1 MTLIDDPVVYLAFL
15 VLISCRMESGSS
27 LHLGASHVYLQ
38 LTKARIKLNLKKLYA
53 ADGYAVKELLKIAS
67 VLYNAVNLADEEEVS
82 KQAPSPDLEL
92 KS

>member
-1 MTLIDDPVVYLAFL
+1 
-15 VLISCRMESGSS
+15 
-27 LHLGASHVYLQ
+27 

-67 VLYNAVNLADEEEVS
+67 VLYKAVNLADEEEVN

-92 KS
+92 KLNNGSQVYKGT